1 MVKGADRGAESGRGG
16 VEMNITHEK
25 IMELWKKLGD
35 RECDKHPGT
44 DTEALRLQ
52 IGEVFRKVLGD
63 DWRKDGE
70 AK

>member
-1 MVKGADRGAESGRGG
+1 
-16 VEMNITHEK
+16 MNITHEK